1 MSVKHLVFGGGGPS
15 CFLIYGAVREL
26 NKLQYWNIENIKSI
40 YGCSSGA
47 WLGLLISLGFDWDT
61 LDSYLIKRPWEKL
74 INIGPTEI
82 INSFNTKGLV
92 SADFI
97 KNSVQPVLKARDLD
111 IECTFLEH
119 FQTTNIELHFYTCD
133 INTKIL
139 SKVDLSYKTHPD
151 LKIIDGLAMTMAVP
165 ILVMPFIINDSC
177 YIDGGILNNFP
188 IEDCIEQQNILE
200 KTKNEILA
208 FKTNWQRNS
217 EILINN
223 ESNMLQYLSQ
233 FLRKLSQFT
242 SNNNDFNKEEIY
254 KQSNVVECKM
264 EDPGGPLGW
273 VDVFINEE
281 KRIDYI
287 NSGVESAK
295 LFLSKIEE
303 LKNNKENRSSIQ
315 IENFEIKSENSSN
328 NDIILN
334 NVDILN
340 NIV

>member
-15 CFLIYGAVREL
+15 CFLIYGAIREL
-26 NKLQYWNIENIKSI
+26 NKLEYWKMKNIKSI

-47 WLGLLISLGFDWDT
+47 WLGLLISLDFDWDT

-82 INSFNTKGLV
+82 INSFNSKGLV

-97 KNSVQPVLKARDLD
+97 KDSVKPVLQARDLD

-151 LKIIDGLAMTMAVP
+151 LKIVDGLAMTMAVP
-165 ILVMPFIINDSC
+165 ILVMPFITNDSC

-200 KTKNEILA
+200 ETIDEVLA
-208 FKTNWQRNS
+208 FKTNWLRNS
-217 EILINN
+217 EILITN

-242 SNNNDFNKEEIY
+242 TNNNIDKEEIY
-254 KQSNVVECKM
+254 RQSNVVECKM
-264 EDPGGPLGW
+264 QDPGGPLGW

-281 KRIDYI
+281 KRTEYI

-295 LFLSKIEE
+295 LFLSKIEK
-303 LKNNKENRSSIQ
+303 LKNNIQNSNSSIQ
-315 IENFEIKSENSSN
+315 IENFEIKPDNSSN
-328 NDIILN
+328 NIN
-334 NVDILN
+334 NIDSLN
-340 NIV
+340 NID